1 MPGRW
6 RRCSWNAGPLPLP
19 PLPRPAANFS
29 RLPLSFAAGEASDTT
44 DCAGPAHSAPPARC
58 LAPQRKCSLPCPAHL
73 PLALAGA
80 LTLAVSETTPPPFS
94 RPRPSA

>member
-6 RRCSWNAGPLPLP
+6 RRCSWNAGPLPLA

-29 RLPLSFAAGEASDTT
+29 RLPLSLPAGEASDAT
-44 DCAGPAHSAPPARC
+44 DCAGPAHPLPGLAEETLPA
-58 LAPQRKCSLPCPAHL
+58 LPRPAHL
-73 PLALAGA
+73 PLALPGA